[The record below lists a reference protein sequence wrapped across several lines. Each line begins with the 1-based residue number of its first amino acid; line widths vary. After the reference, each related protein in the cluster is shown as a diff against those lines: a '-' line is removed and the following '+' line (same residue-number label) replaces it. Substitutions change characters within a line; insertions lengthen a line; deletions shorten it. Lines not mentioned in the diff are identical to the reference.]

1 MLKCRNLPE
10 PSLVMPAACNVL
22 PVKVTQPEC
31 RQLANGLQVALLSL
45 PGTAKAAISVR
56 VAAGSHDE
64 PDEYPGLAH
73 FLEHLLFLGSEGYA
87 VEQGLM
93 AFVQACGGQVNASTQ
108 ARYTDYFCEV
118 PADRLDE
125 ALARLLDM
133 LAHPLLDEAAQLRE
147 REVVHAEFLA
157 RGQDPD
163 TLVSVALA
171 QALPAGHRFAAFQ
184 AGNRDTLA
192 VEQVAFQQA
201 LQAFHQRFY
210 QAGQLSLMVVGPQ
223 TLDELDELARHHGAA
238 LPGRGRQ
245 LQSPSA
251 PLLPLS
257 VQRLRMTLPG
267 GAASLHVGFALEWA
281 APGLDQALDFLQTW
295 LLHEAPGGLLAGLR
309 EAGLGH
315 GIEARLVYRY
325 ADQAMLLLSVAGVD
339 ETATTHAAVVA
350 AVLDWLGF
358 FAAGGQYEALYQ
370 RYRAIQGCR
379 LQSLPALALARHWQ
393 DCLAADWNPYAGL
406 SGAGQAALA
415 ELLEQLQDP
424 RRLLMLFGSPQP
436 MPSWPAPGFIL
447 HMQPEAPVNPAPRP
461 WLWQLPPANP
471 FLAPAATVLP
481 ALGIAARLRWLPA
494 PATEGGCGQAML
506 YWRCW
511 LAERVDAAE
520 LQGLLRVA
528 LRTVEADAAEAGVA
542 LQLAGRDDG
551 WQVSLQGAAELL
563 PTVLQVVLATLL
575 CPEPGAWRQ
584 GPREARQ
591 AAIQAQSEMPFRQL
605 LRRLPELF
613 APPGGECVGLSPQR
627 LHECYRQARFDGL
640 GVGMAPAGQAEV
652 ERLFSSVAPLH
663 APEAPQ
669 VGPAGRYWQDA
680 AIDCS
685 DSALL
690 LFCPLPA
697 ADAATEA
704 AWRLLVQACQG
715 AFFQRLRSELQLGYA
730 VFCGFRQVQAH
741 RGILFAV
748 QSPHASAEQILGHI
762 EAFLQVQGE
771 RLAALDEQALALMAA
786 ELSRQDQTSSPQALA
801 EQHWQAHLAGLPVQH
816 ERAVLQAL
824 TALQRPQ
831 LLAAHRQLSQAQGSW
846 RVLANAAKP
855 ASGWST
861 PG

>member
-1 MLKCRNLPE
+1 
-10 PSLVMPAACNVL
+10 MPAVCNVP
-22 PVKVTQPEC
+22 PVKVALPEC

-64 PDEYPGLAH
+64 PVDYPGMAH
-73 FLEHLLFLGSEGYA
+73 FLEHLLFLGSSGYA
-87 VEQGLM
+87 VEQSLM

-108 ARYTDYFCEV
+108 ARHTDYFCEV

-133 LAHPLLDEAAQLRE
+133 LAHPLLDQAAQLRE

-157 RGQDPD
+157 RGQDPG
-163 TLVSVALA
+163 TLVSVALG

-210 QAGQLSLMVVGPQ
+210 QAGQLSLMLVGPQ
-223 TLDELDELARHHGAA
+223 TVDALDELVQRHGLA
-238 LPGRGRQ
+238 LPGQGRQ
-245 LQSPSA
+245 RQSPPA
-251 PLLPLS
+251 PLLPLR
-257 VQRLRMTLPG
+257 VQQLRMTLPG
-267 GAASLHVGFALEWA
+267 GVSSLHLGFALEWG
-281 APGLDQALDFLQTW
+281 APGLDEALDFLQTW
-295 LLHEAPGGLLAGLR
+295 LRAEAPGGLLAGLR
-309 EAGLGH
+309 EAGLGQ
-315 GIEARLVYRY
+315 GIQVRLVYRH

-339 ETATTHAAVVA
+339 ETAATQAAVVA

-358 FAAGGQYEALYQ
+358 FAAAGQDETLYQ

-379 LQSLPALALARHWQ
+379 LHSLPALALARLWQ
-393 DCLAADWNPYAGL
+393 DCLAADWNPGAGL
-406 SGAGQAALA
+406 SGAGQAAVA
-415 ELLEQLQDP
+415 GLLEQMQDAK
-424 RRLLMLFGSPQP
+424 RLLMLFGSAQA
-436 MPSWPAPGFIL
+436 MPSWPAPGFTL
-447 HMQPEAPVNPAPRP
+447 QMQEAPSVNAAPCT
-461 WLWQLPPANP
+461 WAWQLPPANP
-471 FLAPAATVLP
+471 FLAPAAATVA
-481 ALGIAARLRWLPA
+481 ALGIAARVRWLPA
-494 PATEGGCGQAML
+494 PATDGGCGQGVL

-520 LQGLLRVA
+520 LQALLRVA
-528 LRTVEADAAEAGVA
+528 LRTIEADAAEVGVA
-542 LQLAGRDDG
+542 LQLDGRDDG
-551 WQVSLQGAAELL
+551 WQVSLQGAAALL
-563 PTVLQVVLATLL
+563 PTVLQTVLATLL
-575 CPEPGAWRQ
+575 CPVPSAWQQ

-591 AAIQAQSEMPFRQL
+591 AAIQAQAEMPFRQL

-613 APPGGECVGLSPQR
+613 APPRGECAALTPQR
-627 LHECYRQARFDGL
+627 LHQCYRLARFDGL
-640 GVGMAPAGQAEV
+640 GVGVATAGQAEI
-652 ERLFSSVAPLH
+652 ERLFSSVAALH
-663 APEAPQ
+663 APEAPPM
-669 VGPAGRYWQDA
+669 GPVGRYWQDA

-697 ADAATEA
+697 TDAATEA
-704 AWRLLVQACQG
+704 AWRLLAQACQG

-730 VFCGFRQVQAH
+730 VFCGFRQVPAQ

-786 ELSRQDQTSSPQALA
+786 ELRRQALAQTSSPQELA
-801 EQHWQAHLAGLPVQH
+801 EQHWHAHLAGLPGQH

-824 TALQRPQ
+824 AALQRPQ

-846 RVLANAAKP
+846 RVLATAAKP

-861 PG
+861 PS

>member
-1 MLKCRNLPE
+1 
-10 PSLVMPAACNVL
+10 MPAVCNVL
-22 PVKVTQPEC
+22 PVKVAQPEC

-64 PDEYPGLAH
+64 PDDYPGLAH
-73 FLEHLLFLGSEGYA
+73 FLEHLLFLGSSGYA
-87 VEQGLM
+87 VEQSLM

-108 ARYTDYFCEV
+108 ALHTDYFCEV

-133 LAHPLLDEAAQLRE
+133 LVHPLLDEAAQLRE

-163 TLVSVALA
+163 TLVSVALG

-192 VEQVAFQQA
+192 VEQAAFQQA

-210 QAGQLSLMVVGPQ
+210 QAGQLSLMVVAPQ
-223 TLDELDELARHHGAA
+223 TIDELDKRVRRQGAA

-245 LQSPSA
+245 RQSPPA

-267 GAASLHVGFALEWA
+267 GAASLQVGFALEWA
-281 APGLDQALDFLQTW
+281 APGLDEALDFLQTW
-295 LLHEAPGGLLAGLR
+295 LRSEAPGGLLAGLR

-315 GIEARLVYRY
+315 GIAVRPVYRH

-339 ETATTHAAVVA
+339 EAVATHAAVVA

-358 FAAGGQYEALYQ
+358 FAAAGQSQALYE
-370 RYRAIQGCR
+370 RYWAIQGCR
-379 LQSLPALALARHWQ
+379 LNSLPALALARHWQ
-393 DCLAADWNPYAGL
+393 DCLAAGWNPSTGL

-415 ELLEQLQDP
+415 GLLEQMQDAQ
-424 RRLLMLFGSPQP
+424 RLLMLFGSARP
-436 MPSWPAPGFIL
+436 MPSWPAPGFTL
-447 HMQPEAPVNPAPRP
+447 HMQVEPPVNPAPCT
-461 WLWQLPPANP
+461 WVWQLPPANP
-471 FLAPAATVLP
+471 FLAPVAATVA

-494 PATEGGCGQAML
+494 PVTEGGCGQATL

-520 LQGLLRVA
+520 LQGLLTVA
-528 LRTVEADAAEAGVA
+528 LRSIEADAAEVGVA
-542 LQLAGRDDG
+542 VQLAVRDDG
-551 WQVSLQGAAELL
+551 WQVSLQGAGDLL
-563 PTVLQVVLATLL
+563 PAVLPVVLATLL
-575 CPEPGAWRQ
+575 CPAPSAWQQ

-591 AAIQAQSEMPFRQL
+591 IALQARAEMPFRQL

-613 APPGGECVGLSPQR
+613 APPGGECATLNPQR
-627 LHECYRQARFDGL
+627 LHECYRQARFEGL

-652 ERLFSSVAPLH
+652 ERLFSSVAALH
-663 APEAPQ
+663 APEAPPM
-669 VGPAGRYWQDA
+669 GPAGRYWQDA

-697 ADAATEA
+697 TDAATEA
-704 AWRLLVQACQG
+704 AWRLLAQSCQS

-762 EAFLQVQGE
+762 EAFLQLQGE

-786 ELSRQDQTSSPQALA
+786 ELRRQALAQTSSPQELA

-831 LLAAHRQLSQAQGSW
+831 LLAAYRQLSQARGGW
-846 RVLANAAKP
+846 RVLASAAKP

-861 PG
+861 PS